1 MSVETVAR
9 RYATALADVVSKT
22 GDVATVRNELKTW
35 EEMIAGNPDLRSA
48 LGNPAIQHLDKE
60 AVLNSLI
67 AKTNPSRTTANFL
80 RILLKNDRLVDLK
93 EINVKF
99 DSVLEER
106 SGTVAARVTS
116 ARDLSEE
123 EKAALRANIERLTG
137 RQVNLSYEINEAII
151 GGVVTRVGSTVYDS
165 SIKTQLENLRQEL
178 IGS

>member
-48 LGNPAIQHLDKE
+48 FSNPAIQHLDKE